1 MSFILLLFCDQ
12 SFHVPRYICV
22 YSTLALCNLRYPDRV
37 VCAWDG
43 RARRCRI
50 PGCASPGYSTS
61 DQLVGASLERI
72 IFETHGFNSSSRG
85 DGIHSDQ
92 LPTGPTDHWQTAPG
106 SRLILGRHSAPLLPL
121 ATFLSDTPTIRAP
134 SLHTVCT
141 VGPGDLKAK
150 EQLCSPFCS
159 KPSTSLCERQL
170 EVLKAYWWTRRG
182 DRARVQLRPRTGR
195 CVVNMPPFPLST
207 PDPNRSRLPAT
218 SASSQGSTSS
228 PTSSAA
234 PSDTSSSGGGGNQF
248 ISFLTKVGRGLGK
261 ASASGA
267 EASATGSASTSP
279 STLPPASRSHFVA
292 VRPGSDGLEGFG
304 GRAVSTGSSS
314 RGAGVKLSK
323 SKMSA
328 IDPIILD
335 QELKREEAIAAAFVA
350 GGGRGGRGGLITS
363 TYGKTKPTVAATTT
377 GYAPAQTTTSAT
389 KVQSARKTS
398 LRSPTSRSSS
408 ILVGSPVSP
417 ATPQRLSIDIAS
429 SPPYETLP
437 PTIEDEGPMMRPS
450 QILSELSDI
459 AQHTSD
465 PSRLIRLM
473 QKLAKS
479 VATYPFP
486 PPALAAAPLSQA
498 LSSHPTSPAAEA
510 DDTTPPHRR
519 RAAPTPTPV
528 QIYLSQSRWL
538 SPHSPPALREAVLA
552 LLVASIEASQSAT
565 GGMKE
570 TDKAIYWDETRRWA
584 EEGKVQADDGL
595 GGRRWMLPDTERELL
610 VTVLSIMTKRG
621 RDLSD
626 VPGLV
631 ALLCHF
637 VTESLPTPRP
647 PSPLF
652 DLTLQTPLVRKS
664 ASMPPSKHASAL
676 ALLTALHRFSAPY
689 VYANSTRLALKA
701 MLEVARLQDEDDI
714 GGVQA
719 MDEHGNATWSLSDDS
734 KDGSMLGF
742 LTALIRHGEVAGK
755 RDAHFQAQIDDDF
768 DPEGASLDSD
778 ELLHEIVA
786 VVARIIGLE
795 GHVRVVDLIDGDSTP
810 PSTHD
815 RATRPS
821 ELPPRAQR
829 LMTELI
835 RSPANQALKSLRSSL
850 IAPPATL
857 PRPLPPVLLLVGTL
871 RSLRKALDDHSKEVE
886 TSVERRA
893 DSITKTPS
901 WSDHRLPNLLSLG
914 LPYLWNGMR
923 RAMEWQSAPI
933 DAEVLKLMDD
943 RLEAMD
949 RLARKIKDVR
959 KAGAGGIASNLL
971 TPSGM
976 REGGLHQEG
985 PEDEGEQGVGYE
997 EWDMTIDLLMATK
1010 WHIDTWETTK
1020 LKSWTLEEEDISE
1033 DEESRDE
1040 LAPASSSGHAW
1051 RQPEVLEVFA
1061 ALLRRLIRAWRHE
1074 DGFSGPSERV
1084 LALLISLASHLPE
1097 SYALH
1102 VLEQTEAHALCLPT
1116 RTEWLDRTQEIL
1128 KAFYVSPSRGQG
1140 SVRVLYAGPA
1150 ASVRRRTLQLVSSL
1164 HSQLHHQS
1172 EQRDALVSTII
1183 LPLLET
1189 SFEVETDAEVAEV
1202 MITLSNEVVRDS
1214 LGTEE
1219 VNSGGPLGPFDR
1231 LRLLL
1236 VRNAKGSVRPFDRY
1250 STSAPTTPKARRT
1263 NLASLSRYH
1272 KDNSPSAMRSSP
1284 SISAPVATPSIAGST
1299 TQEPADISHVA
1310 VMGLITMFHVCLETS
1325 TYESSEKGVQIFR
1338 DLLALLSP
1346 AAAPSSDA
1354 LTDYAIPLRTRMLI
1368 LAWLVRLRA
1377 DASHRVQWVHDV
1389 DITSAATA
1397 LYRAEQANGP
1407 AMDALNGAMEDGSR
1421 GRSGRGSAPPS
1432 ERSASASRAR
1442 RGNDDRSPSRMGRR
1456 GTQTPATPAGVVI
1469 ATGPPLWAV
1478 PETLPF
1484 NFGSLSSS
1492 FGAEGLVSFDH
1503 HRMRYWTEEQ
1513 DPGTGQFVAK
1523 EIVDPSA
1530 ASDPEAKVVVLPVSE
1545 YLCVVNHLLAHDQE
1559 WELLSYLL
1567 CHLPEQ
1573 LSNKHFAAGPR
1584 ASLQI
1589 YTLLKHL
1596 CFGLRSI
1603 DRPWPNILPMGVKR
1617 AEAQAVTYQI
1627 LTALIAYRSLF
1638 SRQQQHE
1645 MVETFMCGLS
1655 NPRDLAKPCIHA
1667 LSIASFEMRPSV
1679 TKHLSEIVRNL
1690 QKIISSAELGVHILE
1705 FIAGIG
1711 QQPSVYSNFTDVD
1724 FQTVFGIALKYI
1736 QAHNERLLD
1745 APLTAE
1751 DEEGIEY
1758 AFSQYVFLL
1767 AYYCIAAWF
1776 LALRLSERPKFVPFL
1791 TRRLVQA
1798 NEGKPEVDE
1807 ATEVCF
1813 DMIARYTYTNADP
1826 RVRASSFDDLLT
1838 GETQPALG
1846 VGPTLPSKSWIIG
1859 TATITISN
1867 VKMAGWVE
1875 VTIRRASGIVKM
1887 MWELQNIT
1895 GVKSSSD
1902 AELVSMYMR
1911 HRENAGISGAET
1923 IEASAASFQGPT
1935 GIAPAAPK
1943 LDSAVVEAVNLAHAA
1958 SLPPTLESGLLTV
1971 GPEFFALQLS
1981 PFPELAPNTTPVLMP
1996 DDPAYG
2002 RALRMLDRV
2011 PVVDLHK
2018 IGVLYIGPGQFTEAE
2033 ILANTHG
2040 SKPYIEFIS
2049 ELGQLWRLKDH
2060 PQYCGGLDREQDFDG
2075 KWMYVWDDDIAQ
2087 MFFHVATLMPTDFER
2102 HPRSE
2107 RKKSHIGNDFVKVI
2121 FNESGGEFAFDTL
2134 PSEFNFVNIVI
2145 QPHTPAGNPWL
2156 APGMTSNAQ
2165 FFKVT
2170 MQCRAGMPEIG
2181 PLGSF
2186 KMVAGTSLPHV
2197 VRQLALH
2204 SNIFAQIYL
2213 ATVGFEGGH
2222 GKTQRIGYVSNWR
2235 QRLQQIK
2242 QLKKRIND
2250 QRGTAPPSTQGQRL
2264 NVEAAE
2270 LARLFTSW
2278 L

>member
-1 MSFILLLFCDQ
+1 
-12 SFHVPRYICV
+12 
-22 YSTLALCNLRYPDRV
+22 
-37 VCAWDG
+37 
-43 RARRCRI
+43 
-50 PGCASPGYSTS
+50 
-61 DQLVGASLERI
+61 
-72 IFETHGFNSSSRG
+72 
-85 DGIHSDQ
+85 
-92 LPTGPTDHWQTAPG
+92 
-106 SRLILGRHSAPLLPL
+106 
-121 ATFLSDTPTIRAP
+121 
-134 SLHTVCT
+134 
-141 VGPGDLKAK
+141 
-150 EQLCSPFCS
+150 
-159 KPSTSLCERQL
+159 
-170 EVLKAYWWTRRG
+170 
-182 DRARVQLRPRTGR
+182 
-195 CVVNMPPFPLST
+195 MPPFPVTT
-207 PDPNRSRLPAT
+207 PESNRSRQPAT
-218 SASSQGSTSS
+218 SASTSS
-228 PTSSAA
+228 PPSSVA
-234 PSDTSSSGGGGNQF
+234 PSHSSSSGGGGNQF
-248 ISFLTKVGRGLGK
+248 ISFLSKVGRGLGK

-267 EASATGSASTSP
+267 EASATASASTSTSSSS
-279 STLPPASRSHFVA
+279 STLPHASRSHSA
-292 VRPGSDGLEGFG
+292 AGRPDSEGLEAFR

-323 SKMSA
+323 SKMST

-363 TYGKTKPTVAATTT
+363 THGKTKPTVAATTA
-377 GYAPAQTTTSAT
+377 GFAPAQRTSAST
-389 KVQSARKTS
+389 RVPTAGKTS
-398 LRSPTSRSSS
+398 LKSPTSKSSS
-408 ILVGSPVSP
+408 ILVGAPNNPS
-417 ATPQRLSIDIAS
+417 TPQRLSIDIAS
-429 SPPYETLP
+429 SPPREALP
-437 PTIEDEGPMMRPS
+437 PTLEDEGPMMRPS
-450 QILSELSDI
+450 QILAQLSDI
-459 AQHTSD
+459 AQHSSD
-465 PSRLIRLM
+465 PSRLIHLM
-473 QKLAKS
+473 RKLAKS

-486 PPALAAAPLSQA
+486 PPALAAAPLSEA
-498 LSSHPTSPAAEA
+498 LASQPTSPAA
-510 DDTTPPHRR
+510 DGSDTTPPHLGRS
-519 RAAPTPTPV
+519 APTPTPV

-538 SPHSPPALREAVLA
+538 SAHSPPVLREAVLA

-584 EEGKVQADDGL
+584 EEGKVQADDGF
-595 GGRRWMLPDTERELL
+595 GGRRWILPDAERELL

-637 VTESLPTPRP
+637 VTESLPTPSP

-664 ASMPPSKHASAL
+664 ASMPPSKHTSAL

-689 VYANSTRLALKA
+689 VYASSTRLALKA

-719 MDEHGNATWSLSDDS
+719 MDEHGNATWSLSDES

-755 RDAHFQAQIDDDF
+755 RDALQHAQVHDRREF
-768 DPEGASLDSD
+768 EPEGARSDSD
-778 ELLHEIVA
+778 ELLREIVA

-810 PSTHD
+810 PSTHE

-850 IAPPATL
+850 IAPPSTSL
-857 PRPLPPVLLLVGTL
+857 RPLPPVLLLVGTL

-893 DSITKTPS
+893 DPITKTQS
-901 WSDHRLPNLLSLG
+901 WGDHRLPNLLSLG
-914 LPYLWNGMR
+914 LPYLWTGMR
-923 RAMEWQSAPI
+923 RAMEWQSGPI
-933 DAEVLKLMDD
+933 DTEVIKLMDD

-949 RLARKIKDVR
+949 RLARKIKNLKR
-959 KAGAGGIASNLL
+959 AGMGGGGGGAGGLL
-971 TPSGM
+971 AQSAM
-976 REGGLHQEG
+976 QEGGLHQEV
-985 PEDEGEQGVGYE
+985 PEDEGEHGIGYE
-997 EWDMTIDLLMATK
+997 EWDMAIDLLMATK
-1010 WHIDTWETTK
+1010 WHIDAWEKTK
-1020 LKSWTLEEEDISE
+1020 LKSWTLEDDDEISESNTDISE
-1033 DEESRDE
+1033 DEEGRDE
-1040 LAPASSSGHAW
+1040 LALASTSGHAW

-1084 LALLISLASHLPE
+1084 LTLLISLASHLPE

-1102 VLEQTEAHALCLPT
+1102 VLEQAEAHALCLPT
-1116 RTEWLDRTQEIL
+1116 RTEWLSRTQEIL
-1128 KAFYVSPSRGQG
+1128 KAFYVLPSRGQG
-1140 SVRVLYAGPA
+1140 STRVLYPGATA
-1150 ASVRRRTLQLVSSL
+1150 LVRRRALQLVSSL

-1172 EQRDALVSTII
+1172 EHRDELVSTII

-1214 LGTEE
+1214 LGTEDDKSE
-1219 VNSGGPLGPFDR
+1219 GPLGPFDR

-1250 STSAPTTPKARRT
+1250 STSAPTTPKARRSH
-1263 NLASLSRYH
+1263 LASLSRYH
-1272 KDNSPSAMRSSP
+1272 KDNPPSAMRSSP
-1284 SISAPVATPSIAGST
+1284 SISAPVATPSLAGST
-1299 TQEPADISHVA
+1299 THEPTDVTHVA

-1346 AAAPSSDA
+1346 AATPTSDA

-1368 LAWLVRLRA
+1368 LTWLVRLRA
-1377 DASHRVQWVHDV
+1377 DASHRIQWVHDV
-1389 DITSAATA
+1389 DITSSATA
-1397 LYRAEQANGP
+1397 LYRAEQATGP
-1407 AMDALNGAMEDGSR
+1407 AMDALNGAIEDGSR

-1432 ERSASASRAR
+1432 ERSASASRVR
-1442 RGNDDRSPSRMGRR
+1442 RGNDERSPSRMGRR

-1478 PETLPF
+1478 PEILPF
-1484 NFGSLSSS
+1484 DFGSLSSS
-1492 FGAEGLVSFDH
+1492 FGSEGLVSFDH

-1523 EIVDPSA
+1523 EIVDLA

-1545 YLCVVNHLLAHDQE
+1545 YLCVVNHLFAHDQE

-1589 YTLLKHL
+1589 HSLLKHL

-1603 DRPWPNILPMGVKR
+1603 DRPWPNILPMGLKR

-1667 LSIASFEMRPSV
+1667 LSIASFEMRPSI

-1711 QQPSVYSNFTDVD
+1711 QQPSVFANFTDVD

-1745 APLTAE
+1745 APMTAE

-1798 NEGKPEVDE
+1798 NEGKSEVDE

-1826 RVRASSFDDLLT
+1826 RARPSSFDDLLT
-1838 GETQPALG
+1838 GEKQPALG
-1846 VGPTLPSKSWIIG
+1846 MARTLPSKSWIIG
-1859 TATITISN
+1859 TATMTISS
-1867 VKMAGWVE
+1867 VRMAGWVE
-1875 VTIRRASGIVKM
+1875 VTIRRASGVVKM

-1895 GVKSSSD
+1895 GVKASSD

-1911 HRENAGISGAET
+1911 HRENVGIAGAET
-1923 IEASAASFQGPT
+1923 VGASTASPPPEPKDPT
-1935 GIAPAAPK
+1935 GSAPAPR
-1943 LDSAVVEAVNLAHAA
+1943 LDPAVVEAVDLVHAA
-1958 SLPPTLESGLLTV
+1958 SPPPTLESGLLTV

-1981 PFPELAPNTTPVLMP
+1981 RFPELAPNTTPILMP
-1996 DDPAYG
+1996 DDPAFG

-2018 IGVLYIGPGQFTEAE
+2018 IGVLYAGPGQFTEAE

-2049 ELGQLWRLKDH
+2049 QLGHLWRLKDH

-2087 MFFHVATLMPTDFER
+2087 MFFHVATLMPTDLER

-2170 MQCRAGMPEIG
+2170 MQCRTGMPEIG

-2186 KMVAGTSLPHV
+2186 KMVAGSSLPHV

-2250 QRGTAPPSTQGQRL
+2250 QRGTVPPPMQGQRF
-2264 NVEAAE
+2264 NVDEAE